1 MQKLNTDPKEIINNK
16 KSILTLQNV
25 GFRYNYS
32 SAEVLKDINL
42 DIKQGDFYF
51 LSGPSGA
58 GKTSLLKLLHL
69 AHFPT
74 SGKIKI
80 FNQDISSMDS
90 NQMAKTR
97 QKIGVIFQDYQLL
110 NHLSVFDNVA
120 LPLRI
125 LNLNKQTIEKNVNE
139 MLDWVKLGNFA
150 NSKPLYLSGGQQQK
164 VALAR
169 AVIHKPDIIIA
180 DEPTGNLDNEMA
192 QKILF
197 LFLELNKHGTT
208 FIMSSHNEELMKY
221 FNAKYKWPIL
231 VLQNGRLYKK

>member
-1 MQKLNTDPKEIINNK
+1 MQKLNTDTNAVVDNR
-16 KSILTLQNV
+16 KSIITLQNV

-32 SAEVLKDINL
+32 SPEILKDINL

-51 LSGPSGA
+51 LSGASGA

-69 AHFPT
+69 AHFAT
-74 SGKIKI
+74 SGKMKI
-80 FNQDISSMDS
+80 FNQDVSKMNS

-97 QKIGVIFQDYQLL
+97 QKMGVIFQDYQLL

-139 MLDWVKLGNFA
+139 MLEWVKLGNFA
-150 NSKPLYLSGGQQQK
+150 NSKPMYLSGGQQQK

-221 FNAKYKWPIL
+221 FNLKYKWPIL

>member
-1 MQKLNTDPKEIINNK
+1 MQKLNTDTKPIINNK
-16 KSILTLQNV
+16 KSIITLQNV
-25 GFRYNYS
+25 GFRYNFTYG
-32 SAEVLKDINL
+32 EVLKDINL

-51 LSGPSGA
+51 LSGASGA

-74 SGKIKI
+74 SGKMKI
-80 FNQDISSMDS
+80 FGQDVS
-90 NQMAKTR
+90 NMNSNHKAKTR

-125 LNLNKQTIEKNVNE
+125 LNFNKQTIEKNVNE
-139 MLDWVKLGNFA
+139 MLEWVQLESFKDL
-150 NSKPLYLSGGQQQK
+150 KPIYLSGGQQQK

-208 FIMSSHNEELMKY
+208 FIMSSHNEELMKH
-221 FNAKYKWPIL
+221 FNLKYKWPIL
-231 VLQNGRLYKK
+231 FLQNGRLYKK